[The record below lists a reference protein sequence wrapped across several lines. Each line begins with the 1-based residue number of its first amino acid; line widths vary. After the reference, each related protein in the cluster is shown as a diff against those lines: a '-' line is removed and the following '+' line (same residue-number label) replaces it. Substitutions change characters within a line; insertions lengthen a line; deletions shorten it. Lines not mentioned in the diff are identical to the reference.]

1 MYEVIVLARFKSAQ
15 HKLDS
20 FGLKDSQLRKYLYK
34 IKLQGAIVIKKKL
47 HGTGTATDRYI
58 NGIEWKTQK

>member
-34 IKLQGAIVIKKKL
+34 IKL
-47 HGTGTATDRYI
+47 
-58 NGIEWKTQK
+58 